1 MATEPTCLH
10 LHLDADTRL
19 AAAVGGA
26 ARYLANVAGLE
37 NVAIAQLQSAIL
49 AACHEAFKHL
59 TGAHP
64 RLDATLTRFPD
75 RIEVALSHTG
85 GAFPAAG
92 LDTIAGLAGQTGSGA
107 SGPGVFAGVDRI
119 QYETH
124 GAESVTRLTKY
135 IGEVAPRL

>member
-1 MATEPTCLH
+1 MATEPTCLR
-10 LHLDADTRL
+10 LHLDADARL

-26 ARYLANVAGLE
+26 ARYLADVAGLE
-37 NVAIAQLQSAIL
+37 NIAIAQLQSAIL
-49 AACHEAFKHL
+49 AACHEAFEQMA
-59 TGAHP
+59 GAHP

-75 RIEVALSHTG
+75 RIEVALSHSG

-92 LDTIAGLAGQTGSGA
+92 LDPIAGLAEQTGSGA
-107 SGPGVFAGVDRI
+107 SGPGDLAGVDRI

>member
-1 MATEPTCLH
+1 VATEPTCLH
-10 LHLDADTRL
+10 LYLDADPRL

-26 ARYLANVAGLE
+26 ARYLADVAGLE
-37 NVAIAQLQSAIL
+37 NVSIAQLQSATL
-49 AACHEAFKHL
+49 AACHEAFEHL

-64 RLDATLTRFPD
+64 RLDVALTLFPD
-75 RIEVALSHTG
+75 RIEVALSHSG

-92 LDTIAGLAGQTGSGA
+92 LDPIAGLAEQTGSGA
-107 SGPGVFAGVDRI
+107 SGPGVLAGVDRI